1 MPWPKEVPAK
11 RYPSDLT
18 DEEWQLLEPVF
29 EEVEPYT
36 TGRPREKDLRE
47 IVNAI
52 FYLNKTGC
60 QWRYLP
66 KDFPSYKLV
75 SYYYHKWVDNKTWEK
90 INTIIHR
97 KLRKE
102 LGRNEEPSAGIIDSQ
117 TVKGTP
123 ESTKESGFDGG
134 KLIKGRKRHIVVD
147 TIGYPII
154 VVVHAANHYDGHAA
168 KKVLKALFSIVNTV
182 RKIWADG
189 GYKGEAFIDWCKEKF
204 NCVIEIVKKKK
215 KKGFHVLPRR
225 WVVERTFAWL
235 NRYRRLS
242 KDYERKPTS
251 SQSHVYVASIRLM
264 LRRIFKER
272 AKKLAESAKKLAESM
287 ALLPATAPV
296 EA

>member
-1 MPWPKEVPAK
+1 MPWPKEVAAK

-18 DEEWQLLEPVF
+18 DEEWQLLEPIF

-66 KDFPSYKLV
+66 KDFPSYKLI
-75 SYYYHKWVDNKTWEK
+75 SYYHHKWVDNKTWEK

-123 ESTKESGFDGG
+123 ESTQESGFDGG
-134 KLIKGRKRHIVVD
+134 KLIKGRKRHIIVD
-147 TIGYPII
+147 TMGYPIV
-154 VVVHAANHYDGHAA
+154 VVVHAANSYDGHAA
-168 KKVLKALFSIVNTV
+168 QEVLMALFSIVNTV

-189 GYKGEAFIDWCKEKF
+189 GYKGKAFIDGCREKF

-215 KKGFHVLPRR
+215 KQGFHVLPRR

-242 KDYERKPTS
+242 KDYERKSTS
-251 SQSHVYVASIRLM
+251 SQGHVYVASIQLM
-264 LRRIFKER
+264 LRRIFKEHS
-272 AKKLAESAKKLAESM
+272 KKLAESAEKLAESI
-287 ALLPATAPV
+287 ALLSATDPA

>member
-1 MPWPKEVPAK
+1 MSWPKEVPVK

-18 DEEWQLLEPVF
+18 DKEWQLLEPLI

-36 TGRPREKDLRE
+36 TGRPRTKELRE
-47 IVNAI
+47 IINAI

-75 SYYYHKWVDNKTWEK
+75 SYYYHKWVDNNTWAM
-90 INTIIHR
+90 INIALHR
-97 KLRKE
+97 KVRKE
-102 LGRNEEPSAGIIDSQ
+102 LGRNEEPSAGMIDSQ

-123 ESTKESGFDGG
+123 ESAKESGFDGG

-147 TIGYPII
+147 TTGYPLVAIA
-154 VVVHAANHYDGHAA
+154 HAANIYDGHAA
-168 KKVLKALFSIVNTV
+168 ERVLKVLFSMVKTLK
-182 RKIWADG
+182 KIWADG
-189 GYKGEAFIDWCKEKF
+189 AYQGEEFIQWVKEQF
-204 NCVIEIVKKKK
+204 GCIIEVVKKKK
-215 KKGFHVLPRR
+215 GKGFQVLPRR

-251 SQSHVYVASIRLM
+251 SSSHVYVASIRLM

-272 AKKLAESAKKLAESM
+272 AKETTQELP
-287 ALLPATAPV
+287 LLPAATTAM
-296 EA
+296 A

>member
-1 MPWPKEVPAK
+1 MSWPKEVPVK

-18 DEEWQLLEPVF
+18 DEEWQLLEPLI

-36 TGRPREKDLRE
+36 TGRPRTKELRE
-47 IVNAI
+47 IINAI

-75 SYYYHKWVDNKTWEK
+75 SYYYHKWVDNNTWAM
-90 INTIIHR
+90 INIALHR
-97 KLRKE
+97 KVRKE
-102 LGRNEEPSAGIIDSQ
+102 IGRNEEPSAGMIDSQ

-123 ESTKESGFDGG
+123 ESAKESGFDGG

-147 TIGYPII
+147 TTGYPL
-154 VVVHAANHYDGHAA
+154 VALAHAANIYDGHAA
-168 KKVLKALFSIVNTV
+168 ERVLKVLFSMVKTLK
-182 RKIWADG
+182 KIWADG
-189 GYKGEAFIDWCKEKF
+189 AYQGEEFIQWVKEQF
-204 NCVIEIVKKKK
+204 GCIIEVVKKKK
-215 KKGFHVLPRR
+215 GKGFQVLPRR

-251 SQSHVYVASIRLM
+251 SSSHVYVASIRLM

-272 AKKLAESAKKLAESM
+272 AKETTQELP
-287 ALLPATAPV
+287 LLPAATTAM
-296 EA
+296 A

>member
-18 DEEWQLLEPVF
+18 DEEWQLLAPIF

-47 IVNAI
+47 IVNSI

-123 ESTKESGFDGG
+123 ESTQESGFDGG

-147 TIGYPII
+147 TMGYPIV
-154 VVVHAANHYDGHAA
+154 VVVHAANSYDGHAA
-168 KKVLKALFSIVNTV
+168 QEVLTALFSIVNTV

-189 GYKGEAFIDWCKEKF
+189 GYKGEAFIDGCREKF
-204 NCVIEIVKKKK
+204 NCAIEIVKKKK
-215 KKGFHVLPRR
+215 KEGFHVLPRR

-251 SQSHVYVASIRLM
+251 SQSHVYVASIQLM

-272 AKKLAESAKKLAESM
+272 SKKLAESAKKLAESIV
-287 ALLPATAPV
+287 LLSATDPA